1 MSRYEIAFAGE
12 LVPGANLDQVKEN
25 LARLFHADEQRV
37 ALLLS
42 GRRVVI
48 RQGLDHTSAEKY
60 RDAMARAGAIAYI
73 CEMDVE
79 EIELAP
85 PPGSP
90 PIARAAAPVAA
101 PAPAAAAAPVPA
113 AAPVSVPAQA
123 KIPAPPVAESGFA
136 PLVIEPRDE
145 YMAAFVDVQA
155 PDFGVAPAGADLQD
169 PHPEVRPPQLDLSA
183 LSVAPPG
190 VDLGEL
196 PRPKGAPVPDIS
208 HLKLAD

>member
-25 LARLFHADEQRV
+25 LARLFQADSQRV

-42 GRRVVI
+42 GRRIVI
-48 RQGLDHTSAEKY
+48 RQGLDQASAEKY

-85 PPGSP
+85 PPGTSR
-90 PIARAAAPVAA
+90 IARSAA
-101 PAPAAAAAPVPA
+101 PATAPAS
-113 AAPVSVPAQA
+113 APVST
-123 KIPAPPVAESGFA
+123 PAPANTESGFA

-155 PDFGVAPAGADLQD
+155 PDFGVAPVGADLQD
-169 PHPEVRPPQLDLSA
+169 AYPEIAAPQLDLSA

-196 PRPKGAPVPDIS
+196 PRAKGAPLPDIS

>member
-12 LVPGANLDQVKEN
+12 LVPGANFEQVKQN
-25 LARLFHADEQRV
+25 LARLFQADAQRV

-48 RQGLDHTSAEKY
+48 RQGLDHASAEKY

-85 PPGSP
+85 PPGTP
-90 PIARAAAPVAA
+90 PIARPAAPVAA
-101 PAPAAAAAPVPA
+101 PAPASVC
-113 AAPVSVPAQA
+113 VPAQA
-123 KIPAPPVAESGFA
+123 TTTAPPKAERGFA

-155 PDFGVAPAGADLQD
+155 PDFGVAPPGADLQD
-169 PHPEVRPPQLDLSA
+169 AYPEKAPPQLDLSA

-196 PRPKGAPVPDIS
+196 PRPKGAPVPDVS

>member
-12 LVPGANLDQVKEN
+12 LAPDASLEQVRDN
-25 LARLFHADEQRV
+25 LARLFQADAQRV

-48 RQGLDHTSAEKY
+48 RQGLDYAGAEKY

-73 CEMDVE
+73 CEMAVE

-90 PIARAAAPVAA
+90 PVR
-101 PAPAAAAAPVPA
+101 PAARPA
-113 AAPVSVPAQA
+113 AAPT
-123 KIPAPPVAESGFA
+123 APMTASEFA

-169 PHPEVRPPQLDLSA
+169 PHPEVRASQLDLSA
-183 LSVAPPG
+183 LSIAPPG

-196 PRPKGAPVPDIS
+196 PRPKGAPAPDIS